1 MRRDKQFKRMR
12 QNCDAILLMDRRYG
26 FGKGQVF
33 RDRFGHPQA
42 EDMTVGRGHFDAG
55 NDVKRI
61 AVTVVIRPQAAVEHI
76 VIGDRNHVQL
86 AVLRNEIERVLRGSD
101 AVAEIGMDMQI
112 GASVE
117 R

>member
-1 MRRDKQFKRMR
+1 MR
-12 QNCDAILLMDRRYG
+12 QNCDAILLMDRG
-26 FGKGQVF
+26 DCLGKGQVF
-33 RDRFGHPQA
+33 GDRFGHPKTK
-42 EDMTVGRGHFDAG
+42 DMAIRRGHFDAG

-86 AVLRNEIERVLRGSD
+86 AVLGNEIERVLRGSD

-117 R
+117 S